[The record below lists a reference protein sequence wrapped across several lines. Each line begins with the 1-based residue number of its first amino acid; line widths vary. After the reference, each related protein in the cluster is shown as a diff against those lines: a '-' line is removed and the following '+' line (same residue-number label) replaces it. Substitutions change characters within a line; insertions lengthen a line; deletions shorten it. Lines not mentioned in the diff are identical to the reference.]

1 MADEENIEER
11 LDNLRIQRQVIDE
24 ESAISER
31 KAYIKEIK
39 SKYGRNWR
47 QIIGAVNKA
56 LTNATLK
63 QYAERSRP
71 GSYNDR
77 MLPKKHSS
85 FRMN

>member
-63 QYAERSRP
+63 QYAEKSSP
-71 GSYNDR
+71 DR
-77 MLPKKHSS
+77 ILPKKHSS